1 MALRGG
7 PGVGMVG
14 RAPAASLV
22 GPRPL
27 VEQGLVL
34 PARPAPVA
42 AGPASAAPAG
52 AAYALAL
59 AASVGA
65 LGALRARRNSR
76 TELRA
81 AARTA
86 QKKKNTS
93 MQEDEKPKG
102 PPEPPPFD
110 PATQIGALLPVGYFD
125 PLNICK
131 VGDRGKF
138 RNFREAELKHGR
150 VAMMASVGLVGQ
162 HFLKFPGFEAVPSGI
177 RAADVSPGLQGW
189 IVMILF
195 CGYMELKVW
204 KQDVASDAWHDRLL
218 QRVACFQIRA
228 DAQESEAQSCAT
240 ELLWDHCD
248 EPKQI
253 WPQFMMCLV
262 QHLDLV
268 TPLDAGHEE
277 SEAQSF
283 VTEELWNDYA
293 DQDNGRSE
301 LMVHF
306 VHDVV
311 WGCDGQSGSAESEAQ
326 SCDLEEQDNFSSE
339 LMVHFVHDVVWG
351 CGGHS
356 GSAVDL
362 GASVCG
368 CGTAA
373 AAPPTGRLVSCGPF
387 FDFDELD
394 LVMPVGA
401 AHEESEAQS
410 RATEQPWD
418 HCDEQGPI
426 CFEFLRRLVQHLDP
440 VTPLDASH
448 EEPEAQSCATEELW
462 DDLEEQDNFS
472 SELMVHF
479 VHDVASGCGGHSGS
493 EVDLLGTSVCGCG
506 AAATAPPRG

>member
-1 MALRGG
+1 
-7 PGVGMVG
+7 MVG

-204 KQDVASDAWHDRLL
+204 KQD
-218 QRVACFQIRA
+218 
-228 DAQESEAQSCAT
+228 
-240 ELLWDHCD
+240 
-248 EPKQI
+248 PKKEI
-253 WPQFMMCLV
+253 GDFG
-262 QHLDLV
+262 D
-268 TPLDAGHEE
+268 PLGLNMYDDDMRNREI
-277 SEAQSF
+277 S
-283 VTEELWNDYA
+283 
-293 DQDNGRSE
+293 NGRFAMLSVAEIARNEQFSNKDAVVQLQEFIGKFSGGLPVPALPAVE
-301 LMVHF
+301 LPAVP
-306 VHDVV
+306 
-311 WGCDGQSGSAESEAQ
+311 
-326 SCDLEEQDNFSSE
+326 LE
-339 LMVHFVHDVVWG
+339 L
-351 CGGHS
+351 
-356 GSAVDL
+356 
-362 GASVCG
+362 
-368 CGTAA
+368 
-373 AAPPTGRLVSCGPF
+373 PPVPGIS
-387 FDFDELD
+387 
-394 LVMPVGA
+394 
-401 AHEESEAQS
+401 
-410 RATEQPWD
+410 
-418 HCDEQGPI
+418 
-426 CFEFLRRLVQHLDP
+426 
-440 VTPLDASH
+440 
-448 EEPEAQSCATEELW
+448 
-462 DDLEEQDNFS
+462 
-472 SELMVHF
+472 
-479 VHDVASGCGGHSGS
+479 
-493 EVDLLGTSVCGCG
+493 
-506 AAATAPPRG
+506 